1 MRDDVEPK
9 VIASAAR
16 IGIGADLIDELVC
29 ERRADGQRCRREYR
43 SGRQNGQGPQLS
55 AA

>member
-16 IGIGADLIDELVC
+16 IGIGADLIDELFC
-29 ERRADGQRCRREYR
+29 ERRADAQWCRREYR
-43 SGRQNGQGPQLS
+43 SGRQIGQGAQLS